1 MICMIKKV
9 KKIIESID
17 FYWIELLL
25 IFFLATLL
33 ISALLVTFDCS
44 KKTTNET
51 YTTETH
57 TVVYCPHCGEKIEF
71 IIKWGLYG

>member
-1 MICMIKKV
+1 MIKNV
-9 KKIIESID
+9 KKIIELID
-17 FYWIELLL
+17 FYWIF

-33 ISALLVTFDCS
+33 ISALLVAFDSS
-44 KKTTNET
+44 KKTINET

-71 IIKWGLYG
+71 IIK

>member
-1 MICMIKKV
+1 MIKNV
-9 KKIIESID
+9 KKIIELID
-17 FYWIELLL
+17 FYWIF

-33 ISALLVTFDCS
+33 ISALLVTFDSS

-51 YTTETH
+51 YITETH

-71 IIKWGLYG
+71 IIK

>member
-1 MICMIKKV
+1 MIKNV
-9 KKIIESID
+9 KKIIELID
-17 FYWIELLL
+17 FYWIF

-33 ISALLVTFDCS
+33 ISALLVTFDSS
-44 KKTTNET
+44 KKTINET

-71 IIKWGLYG
+71 VIK